1 MMKRTKTWLAAFAV
15 GALALLFLF
24 AINPAALAAPTSGDV
39 ARSNI
44 TTPLQTGELDEQE
57 VADLMWMRE
66 EEKLARDVY
75 LLLADKWG
83 LQIFSNISRSEQQH
97 MDSMLNMIEIYG
109 LSDPVGDNPQ
119 GVFTNPDLQ
128 ALYDDLAAQGSQ
140 SQIDALYVGA
150 TIEEVDIIDLER
162 AIADTDNPDLVQAY
176 SGLMCGS
183 ENHLRAFVRNLE
195 QQTGETYTPQ
205 YLDQTAYDAI
215 MAGTTGSCGPQLT
228 YKTYMA
234 LLVR

>member
-205 YLDQTAYDAI
+205 YLDQAAYDAI